1 MYLGIDEKGLARAA
15 TFLIREN
22 DSVYDIGAH
31 IGYTSILFAQLVGP
45 GGSVQAFELMPST
58 AEVLKKSL
66 ALNGLAQCYVHVIGL
81 GSEERKITLARGL
94 TFMGS
99 LYDSVSGGS
108 GAIGEEC
115 LVTRLDDYRMDNH
128 LPPPQFVKM
137 DIEFAEVEALRG
149 AQHTLME
156 AESILLIEFHSLALL
171 KEGRKWLADL
181 GYEIRLLSG
190 EQLTHSYVE
199 SLTYFHQ
206 TVMSY
211 KPQCKWHQERLS
223 LFL

>member
-1 MYLGIDEKGLARAA
+1 MKKMNLNHLAIS
-15 TFLIREN
+15 LIELDPEN
-22 DSVYDIGAH
+22 ISDLDG
-31 IGYTSILFAQLVGP
+31 F
-45 GGSVQAFELMPST
+45 
-58 AEVLKKSL
+58 KKSL

-137 DIEFAEVEALRG
+137 DIEGAEIEAIKGATDFLKNHNVNFTIANHVVNGDHTYITIEAILTLSLLFSLHLYNFRQKQSIFLLRPFCG
-149 AQHTLME
+149 SKQHLLPTLKGL
-156 AESILLIEFHSLALL
+156 SEFRH
-171 KEGRKWLADL
+171 
-181 GYEIRLLSG
+181 RLL
-190 EQLTHSYVE
+190 
-199 SLTYFHQ
+199 
-206 TVMSY
+206 TV
-211 KPQCKWHQERLS
+211 PD
-223 LFL
+223 